1 MKKMYVSGFWISL
14 PLVALFLLPRNIYAG
29 ERFQPEIQRNQN
41 LINNAT
47 WNRIN
52 IAVENLEIRS
62 GKGMVIVP
70 AMATGIPSY
79 LYVKGGTLPMSYA
92 PTGSEKPADAANL
105 FFQEYKDI
113 FGISEPGEEMK
124 INRVSAAD
132 ALGMA
137 HVRYQQYYQ
146 GIPVVAG
153 EMVVHLNSKKAVTMA
168 NGEYLPDINV
178 DPNPKIDSTAIL
190 ERFKEAALTNHN
202 LIGYKITTPELRIFN
217 LGLLKD
223 ALEKT
228 HLVYQ
233 AVVEGTDKNGKPIKE
248 RYFMD
253 AHSGE
258 TVFHFSE
265 IHYALSRK
273 IYNALAGTLPGTLVR
288 SEGDAATGDTD
299 ADNAY
304 TYSGDTYNYFLN
316 THGRDSLDGAGMPL
330 ISSVHSPKNCPNA
343 YWDGSQMVFCDNLVT
358 PDIMAHELT
367 HGVTSYSADLVYSFQ
382 SGALNESYSDIFGSA
397 SDGNWTLGEGS
408 AIGIIRDMSN
418 PPAYYQPDKVS
429 SFMYNCSAGNSDGD
443 YGGVHINS
451 GVTNKAAYLMA
462 AGGSFNNYTISGIG
476 RKKMELIE
484 YRALTTKLTSGSDF
498 TDNYNAINTS
508 CQELINTN
516 GITSA
521 DCAEVTKA
529 MDAVEMKNSPTC
541 IVPDIKANGSNGPIS
556 INKGD
561 TITLAISLS
570 PRGLYEFGDYFILAK
585 TPFSWYYY
593 TGLTWAPGQKVLWQW
608 PIISLSSF
616 RLLPSNFTLPIGA
629 YTFYFL
635 IDKNMNGTIDMD
647 SAYYDSVKVTVK

>member
-1 MKKMYVSGFWISL
+1 MKLRKRLGFFTSL
-14 PLVALFLLPRNIYAG
+14 TSVPLLLLTGNIYAG
-29 ERFQPEIQRNQN
+29 ERFQPDILRSQN
-41 LINNAT
+41 FINNTT

-52 IAVENLEIRS
+52 IAVDKLESRS
-62 GKGMVIVP
+62 GEGLAIVP
-70 AMATGIPSY
+70 ARATGIPSY

-92 PTGSEKPADAANL
+92 PTVSEKPADVANI
-105 FFQEYKDI
+105 FFQEYKEI
-113 FGISEPGEEMK
+113 FGISEPGKEMK
-124 INRVSAAD
+124 ISRVSDAD

-137 HVRYQQYYQ
+137 HVRYQQYYK

-153 EMVVHLNSKKAVTMA
+153 EMIVHLNSEKAVTMA

-178 DPNPKIDSTAIL
+178 DPSPKIDSTAIL
-190 ERFKEAALTNHN
+190 ERFREAALTNHN
-202 LIGYKITTPELRIFN
+202 LTDCKITKPELKVFN

-233 AVVEGTDKNGKPIKE
+233 AVVEGTGENGKPVKE

-253 AHSGE
+253 AHTGE
-258 TVFHFSE
+258 TIFHFSE

-273 IYNALAGTLPGTLVR
+273 IYNASEGTLPGTLVR
-288 SEGDAATGDTD
+288 SEGGAATGDAD

-304 TYSGDTYNYFLN
+304 TYSGDTYNYFMN
-316 THGRDSLDGAGMPL
+316 THGRNSLDGAGMPL
-330 ISSVHSPKNCPNA
+330 ISSVHSPNNCPNA
-343 YWDGSQMVFCDNLVT
+343 YWNGSQMVFCDNLVT

-367 HGVTSYSADLVYSFQ
+367 HGVTNYSADLVYRFQ

-408 AIGIIRDMSN
+408 ALGIIRDMSN
-418 PPAYYQPDKVS
+418 PPAYAQPDKVS
-429 SFMYNCSAGNSDGD
+429 SFIYNCSAGNSDGD

-462 AGGSFNNYTISGIG
+462 DGGSFNNYTITGIG

-521 DCAEVTKA
+521 DCTEVTKA
-529 MDAVEMKNSPTC
+529 MDAVEMKNSPKC
-541 IVPDIKANGSNGPIS
+541 IVPDIKANGSNGPIT

-561 TITLAISLS
+561 SVTLAISLS
-570 PRGLYEFGDYFILAK
+570 PSGLYEFGDYFILAE
-585 TPFSWYYY
+585 TSSNWYYY
-593 TGLTWAPGQKVLWQW
+593 TGLTWAPGQNILWQW
-608 PIISLSSF
+608 PIIPISSF
-616 RLLPSNFTLPIGA
+616 RLLPSNLALPIGV

-635 IDKNMNGTIDMD
+635 VDKNMNGSLDMD
-647 SAYYDSVKVTVK
+647 SVYYDSVKVTVK